1 MALSYGGG
9 VLDYID
15 KILRGARPAELP
27 VERPTK
33 FDMVINLKTARAIG
47 ITVPPQII
55 ARADAVIE

>member
-1 MALSYGGG
+1 

-55 ARADAVIE
+55 ARADSVIE

>member
-1 MALSYGGG
+1 

-15 KILRGARPAELP
+15 KILRGAKPAELP